1 MASGGPG
8 GHSEVRLDGGGGRN
22 RPPGLFFFFPEVP
35 PLMQIVPAER
45 KRAARL
51 TGGERG
57 PARGGVG
64 FGRSWRS
71 QRGTARRR
79 WWPESVGPRAQAG
92 DLIGGEYSGLTTAI

>member
-1 MASGGPG
+1 
-8 GHSEVRLDGGGGRN
+8 V
-22 RPPGLFFFFPEVP
+22 
-35 PLMQIVPAER
+35 
-45 KRAARL
+45 ARL

-64 FGRSWRS
+64 SGRSWRS

-92 DLIGGEYSGLTTAI
+92 ELVDGRCSGLTTAALVNPRARGASRCVDESTRARN